1 MNQQGILIM
10 VPTYNEYG
18 NVEVIAD
25 RIRTAVP
32 AAKLLFVDDNSP
44 DGTGQL
50 IDKLAHADEQILVI
64 HRPTKMGIGSAH
76 LDAIFMAYSAKFT
89 TFVTLDADLTHSPEN
104 IKTMLSALSGSDV
117 ATSSRFVNKEDL
129 DGWNVRRK
137 MTTRFGHLLT
147 QLLLGLPYDSSSG
160 FRAYNLLNIPE
171 NYFRIINATGYSFFF
186 ESLKILDLNNIKIVD
201 VPMSLP
207 PRTYGSSKM
216 KTKDVISSFAYLI
229 KFSYLAK
236 FRSQRFRC

>member
-1 MNQQGILIM
+1 M

-18 NVEVIAD
+18 NVEIIAG

-32 AAKLLFVDDNSP
+32 RAKLLFVDDNSP
-44 DGTGQL
+44 DGTGQR
-50 IDKLAHADEQILVI
+50 IDRLAQSDENIFVI

-76 LDAIFMAYSAKFT
+76 LDAIFLAYSAKFST
-89 TFVTLDADLTHSPEN
+89 LVTLDADLTHSPEN
-104 IKTMLSALSGSDV
+104 IEDMILALSGSDV
-117 ATSSRFVNKEDL
+117 ATSSRFVNKQDL
-129 DGWNVRRK
+129 DGWNIRRK

-160 FRAYNLLNIPE
+160 FRAYNLLSIPE
-171 NYFRIINATGYSFFF
+171 KYFRLINASGYSFFF
-186 ESLKILDLNNIKIVD
+186 ESLKILDLNNVKIVD

-216 KTKDVISSFAYLI
+216 KAIDVIGSFAYLI
-229 KFSYLAK
+229 KFSCLAK
-236 FRSQRFRC
+236 FRSRRFRC